1 MTFIFTG
8 LIEFLCSKGG
18 EEHKGKLED
27 ELGGSNRIW
36 GRGDGD
42 LECLREGSDSG
53 CICKV
58 EQDLLIGLDLD
69 LRVKGVKN
77 DLAL

>member
-1 MTFIFTG
+1 METV
-8 LIEFLCSKGG
+8 
-18 EEHKGKLED
+18 
-27 ELGGSNRIW
+27 
-36 GRGDGD
+36 
-42 LECLREGSDSG
+42 ECLREGSDSG

-58 EQDLLIGLDLD
+58 EQDFLIGLDLD